1 MTFLGEII
9 EHYLQMG
16 NFLGNLM
23 SILNKETK
31 NKTSMLKIK
40 LVTTEQS
47 VLQLKRITK
56 LVALWR

>member
-9 EHYLQMG
+9 ERYLQMG

>member
-9 EHYLQMG
+9 ERYLQMG

-31 NKTSMLKIK
+31 KKTSMLKIK